1 MAIGNG
7 VTMKDFGRIGAG
19 TTVCQAD
26 GDALG
31 GGVLACPKCDMV
43 MRQKVEM
50 NE

>member
-1 MAIGNG
+1 MATGNG

-31 GGVLACPKCDMV
+31 VLACPKCDMV
-43 MRQKVEM
+43 MRQKADM